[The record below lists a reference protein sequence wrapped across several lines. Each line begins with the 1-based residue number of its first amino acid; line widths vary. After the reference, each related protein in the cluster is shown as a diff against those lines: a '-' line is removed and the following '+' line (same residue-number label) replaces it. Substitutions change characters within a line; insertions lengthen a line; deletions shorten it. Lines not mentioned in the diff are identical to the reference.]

1 MVVIKNKQ
9 VIGKNEFDVYTIAQ
23 EMIQA
28 YRYKCCLCRDA
39 VELGRI
45 VDLRIKPNYIRVK
58 TSLGHLIEYKN

>member
-1 MVVIKNKQ
+1 MIVIKNKQ

-28 YRYKCCLCRDA
+28 YRDKCCLVNNE
-39 VELGRI
+39 VELGRV
-45 VDLRIKPNYIRVK
+45 VDIRIKPNYIRIK